1 MIFGQAVIAGLMQFV
16 AKRFGAEWTEDQRI
30 VVWPNVEQAGH
41 VVNEYVRRLG
51 AGWLGGRRDDRFSQP
66 LYLDV
71 RRRAGR

>member
-1 MIFGQAVIAGLMQFV
+1 MQLV
-16 AKRFGAEWTEDQRI
+16 AKRLGTEWTEDQRT
-30 VVWPNVEQAGH
+30 VARTNVEQTRH

-51 AGWLGGRRDDRFSQP
+51 AGWLAGRRDGRFAQP